1 MTTRVH
7 LLLRDPPLQRRI
19 RRLCTGLDVTLSA
32 DAGRGSAG
40 DAARAFGADLFV
52 VRDSLL
58 VGPDVGL
65 ADLLETLPDLP
76 DLVVVTRGTAADT
89 EAPWIER
96 GALRVIGD
104 RDDDLTVRAA
114 LTAAVAA
121 RQARS
126 EHSRATTEADPLG
139 LTGLQSKS
147 PAMRALMRTVQKVAG
162 ASSTLLI
169 EGETGAGKEVLA
181 RAIHRESPRRHGP
194 FVAVNCTALPDTL
207 IESELFGHEAGAFTD
222 AQRQKRGK
230 FELAHGGTIFL
241 DEIGSMPIHL
251 QSKMLR
257 VLQDRQLQ
265 RLGGETSIGLDVR
278 VIAATNANLEEMVR
292 AQTFRADLYYRLA
305 VVLLRVPPLRE
316 RREDIADLAR
326 HYVDQ
331 FARPLG
337 RPGLTLS
344 SAAVERLENHD
355 WPGNVRELVNAIER
369 AVLLCDGD
377 QIEAID
383 FAQVGPALPPA
394 PSPEEDKAEARLDAP
409 VLDLRELC
417 AQPWVEARDQL
428 LARFGGV
435 YVRELL
441 RRHAGRVGDAAR
453 SMGVNPRSLY
463 DQMKK
468 LGIDKREFRVGGG
481 DAPST

>member
-7 LLLRDPPLQRRI
+7 LLLRDPPLQRRL
-19 RRLCTGLDVTLSA
+19 RRLCSGLDVTLSA
-32 DAGRGSAG
+32 DTGRGSAG
-40 DAARAFGADLFV
+40 EAARAVGADLFV

-58 VGPDVGL
+58 VGADEAL

-76 DLVVVTRGTAADT
+76 DLVVVTRGPAAET
-89 EAPWIER
+89 GAAWVER
-96 GALRVIGD
+96 GALTVVGE
-104 RDDDLTVRAA
+104 RDDDATVRAGLA
-114 LTAAVAA
+114 AAVAA

-126 EHSRATTEADPLG
+126 ERSNPSGETDPLG
-139 LTGLQSKS
+139 LSGLSSAS
-147 PAMRALMRTVQKVAG
+147 PAMQALMRTVQKVAG
-162 ASSTLLI
+162 ANSTLLI

-251 QSKMLR
+251 QSKLLR

-265 RLGGETSIGLDVR
+265 RLGSETTIGLDVR

-326 HYVDQ
+326 LYVDQ

-344 SAAVERLENHD
+344 ETAVERLRNHD

-369 AVLLCDGD
+369 AVLLCDSER
-377 QIEAID
+377 IEAID
-383 FAQVGPALPPA
+383 FAQLGTALPPA
-394 PSPEEDKAEARLDAP
+394 PSPEEDQAAARLDAP

-417 AQPWVEARDQL
+417 AQPWVAARDQL

-441 RRHAGRVGDAAR
+441 HRHGGRVGDAAR
-453 SMGVNPRSLY
+453 AMGVNPRSLY

-468 LGIDKREFRVGGG
+468 LGIDKREFRSGTRDGRG
-481 DAPST
+481 